1 MNILLVILMIVIL
14 VGLAAIFLFFNKK
27 FKEINQTKKQDES
40 SGMLMLQN
48 QLGEVRQSIQS
59 QARQNLEMTREL
71 AEKLGKLDQT
81 NQQVVGF
88 ADQLQSLQDI
98 LKNPKQRGV
107 LGEYF
112 LESVLKNVLPSKGY
126 QMQYSLGIDEQTNKE
141 LIVDAVIF
149 VKDKIIPID
158 SKFSLENYNRLIN
171 EHDEEKQKQL
181 EKSFKQ
187 DLKNRIDETSKYIR
201 PKKNTFEFAFM
212 FIPSE
217 AIYYDLLIDRVGAMK
232 SITRDLIDYAY
243 KERKVIIVSP
253 TTFLAYLQM
262 VIQGLRSLQIEESAK
277 EIQKNVEELGKRII
291 KYDAYLEKL
300 GQNLSTAVG
309 AYNLAHKEFE
319 RIDKNVVKIINKEEL
334 NIKPL
339 AVESPQNRQSNV

>member
-1 MNILLVILMIVIL
+1 
-14 VGLAAIFLFFNKK
+14 
-27 FKEINQTKKQDES
+27 
-40 SGMLMLQN
+40 
-48 QLGEVRQSIQS
+48 
-59 QARQNLEMTREL
+59 
-71 AEKLGKLDQT
+71 
-81 NQQVVGF
+81 
-88 ADQLQSLQDI
+88 
-98 LKNPKQRGV
+98 
-107 LGEYF
+107 
-112 LESVLKNVLPSKGY
+112 
-126 QMQYSLGIDEQTNKE
+126 
-141 LIVDAVIF
+141 
-149 VKDKIIPID
+149 
-158 SKFSLENYNRLIN
+158 
-171 EHDEEKQKQL
+171 
-181 EKSFKQ
+181 
-187 DLKNRIDETSKYIR
+187 
-201 PKKNTFEFAFM
+201 M

-243 KERKVIIVSP
+243 KERRVIIVSP

>member
-1 MNILLVILMIVIL
+1 
-14 VGLAAIFLFFNKK
+14 
-27 FKEINQTKKQDES
+27 
-40 SGMLMLQN
+40 
-48 QLGEVRQSIQS
+48 
-59 QARQNLEMTREL
+59 
-71 AEKLGKLDQT
+71 
-81 NQQVVGF
+81 
-88 ADQLQSLQDI
+88 
-98 LKNPKQRGV
+98 
-107 LGEYF
+107 
-112 LESVLKNVLPSKGY
+112 
-126 QMQYSLGIDEQTNKE
+126 
-141 LIVDAVIF
+141 
-149 VKDKIIPID
+149 
-158 SKFSLENYNRLIN
+158 
-171 EHDEEKQKQL
+171 
-181 EKSFKQ
+181 
-187 DLKNRIDETSKYIR
+187 
-201 PKKNTFEFAFM
+201 
-212 FIPSE
+212 
-217 AIYYDLLIDRVGAMK
+217 MK